1 MKLNAATAGAASIEP
16 RWERQLIARVERL
29 LTDARTVLD
38 MEMRP
43 PELPSPDAEERPL
56 AAAASAVSQ
65 VISTAVNGL
74 EQLGKRG
81 RAKAR
86 SLTGLALRALE
97 LQQDL
102 NHQVATH
109 RAERYEEMQ
118 RGLGRLRRFGSSA
131 QLLDR
136 VCEEVVH
143 SCGFSRATLTRVEG
157 GEWLPWMSF
166 FPDDR
171 ELEHDFVEWMNKQK
185 FPAAALGRDLT
196 RLHPV
201 IVKDA
206 VGDAGTF
213 KPMITFSKTPCYV
226 AAPIHPAGRMV
237 GVLYADRYPTGRPV
251 DEEDRD
257 VLWAFTEDFGRIYE
271 RIALIERMRTQRS
284 QVREAFEV
292 AENFMASLAGAEIQ
306 LTRAP
311 EDHGAAPD
319 DGRSLETPEPPAIV
333 QELLTTRE
341 AEVLEMMVRGAS
353 NAAIAERL
361 IIKEGTVKSHVK
373 HILRKL
379 DAVNRAEAISR
390 YMGRARSD
398 SGFA

>member
-1 MKLNAATAGAASIEP
+1 MKLARATADAVSTEP
-16 RWERQLIARVERL
+16 RWERQLIARVEKL
-29 LTDARTVLD
+29 LTDARMLLNMDVRLPD
-38 MEMRP
+38 MDHRP
-43 PELPSPDAEERPL
+43 VGV
-56 AAAASAVSQ
+56 AASALSGVT
-65 VISTAVNGL
+65 STAMTCL
-74 EQLGKRG
+74 EQLGKRE
-81 RAKAR
+81 RAKAPG
-86 SLTGLALRALE
+86 LTDLALRALE
-97 LQQDL
+97 LQHDL
-102 NHQVATH
+102 NHQIATH

-136 VCEEVVH
+136 VCEEVVR
-143 SCGFSRATLTRVEG
+143 SCGFARAMLTRVEG
-157 GEWLPWMSF
+157 DQWLPWMSF

-171 ELEHDFVEWMNKQK
+171 ELERDFVEWMNNQK

-201 IVKDA
+201 IVNDA
-206 VGDAGTF
+206 LGDAGTF
-213 KPMITFSKTPCYV
+213 KPMIKFSKTPCYV

-271 RIALIERMRTQRS
+271 RIALIERIRTQRT
-284 QVREAFEV
+284 QVREAFEF
-292 AENFMASLAGAEIQ
+292 AENFMASLATAEIQ
-306 LTRAP
+306 LTRTP
-311 EDHGAAPD
+311 EDHGATA
-319 DGRSLETPEPPAIV
+319 DGQNLETPEPPAILE
-333 QELLTTRE
+333 ELLTARE

-353 NAAIAERL
+353 NAVIAERL

-390 YMGRARSD
+390 YMGRARGD